1 MINICCSKTVI
12 TEINVTAPR
21 MKTNI
26 NMATAFFTNFTSYH
40 TPTPQVFQSQ
50 WPLFRVMD
58 TLCSHD
64 KICILFPLSGTF
76 LSPSPPSLTKVTPIY
91 PFCLSSVSLSQTHF
105 PDFSNQIISSFHTPS
120 QHPLP
125 ILQNIYGSYNF

>member
-12 TEINVTAPR
+12 TEINVAAPR

-26 NMATAFFTNFTSYH
+26 NMATAFFCFASY
-40 TPTPQVFQSQ
+40 PLPPQVFQSQ

-64 KICILFPLSGTF
+64 KICTYSSLCLEHF
-76 LSPSPPSLTKVTPIY
+76 LSPSPPSLPKSNPY
-91 PFCLSSVSLSQTHF
+91 LSLLSQLRCPFSTHF
-105 PDFSNQIISSFHTPS
+105 PDFSNQIISSLHT
-120 QHPLP
+120 LP
-125 ILQNIYGSYNF
+125 ASFTYSSEYLW